1 MGETD
6 KKEVLKSIIRR
17 LHEGADPEEVKEE
30 FKDVLKG
37 TESFD
42 IAQIEQQLIEEG
54 MPIEEIRRL
63 CDVHLALFRE
73 SLEEEKVEVPEG
85 HPIHILME
93 EHGIILGFAEELR
106 NLSKMVKEAKD
117 FDSAKENLEQLKR
130 IAENFRESE
139 SHYVREE
146 NVLFPV
152 IEKHGVTK
160 PPAVMWME
168 HDTIREME
176 KNLYKLLDNPRE
188 TSFQVFAKKL
198 GDAALSL
205 AEMLSTHFYKENNI
219 LYPTALK
226 IIPENEWKDIRHEF
240 DELGYCKFTPKPPEV
255 AIQAEKTGP
264 TAAEGVITF
273 ETGTLTVEEIESV
286 LNTLPVDITFVDKND
301 EVRYFSKSKE
311 RIFPRTKAVIGRKVQ
326 QCHPQKSVHVVNQ
339 ILEDFKSGRRD
350 VAEFWI
356 NLDNRLIH
364 IRYFPVRSKN
374 GDYLGTLEVTQDIT
388 DIKKI
393 EGEKRLL

>member
-1 MGETD
+1 LGETD
-6 KKEVLKSIIRR
+6 KKEVLKRIIRR

-106 NLSKMVKEAKD
+106 NLSKMVKEAED

-130 IAENFRESE
+130 IAENFR
-139 SHYVREE
+139 
-146 NVLFPV
+146 
-152 IEKHGVTK
+152 
-160 PPAVMWME
+160 
-168 HDTIREME
+168 D
-176 KNLYKLLDNPRE
+176 LYKLLDNPRE
-188 TSFQVFAKKL
+188 TSFQIFAKKL

-240 DELGYCKFTPKPPEV
+240 DELGYCGFTPKPPEV
-255 AIQAEKTGP
+255 TIEVEKTAP
-264 TAAEGVITF
+264 AAAEGVITF
-273 ETGTLTVEEIESV
+273 ETGTLTVEEMESV

-326 QCHPQKSVHVVNQ
+326 QCHRGHTGHNRHKKDRGRKKTTVNHTAHHSERGGTRTTPMHRSSTSPHVDSPRFCLFHFRSSPTEITSFYPNCTYSSTWKR
-339 ILEDFKSGRRD
+339 EDM
-350 VAEFWI
+350 
-356 NLDNRLIH
+356 
-364 IRYFPVRSKN
+364 
-374 GDYLGTLEVTQDIT
+374 
-388 DIKKI
+388 
-393 EGEKRLL
+393 

>member
-1 MGETD
+1 MDETD

-54 MPIEEIRRL
+54 MPIDEIRRL
-63 CDVHLALFRE
+63 CDVHFALFRE

-85 HPIHILME
+85 HPIHILVE

-106 NLSKMVKEAKD
+106 NLSKMVKEAED

-188 TSFQVFAKKL
+188 TSFRVFAKKL

-240 DELGYCKFTPKPPEV
+240 DELGYCGFTPKPPEV
-255 AIQAEKTGP
+255 TIEAEKPAP
-264 TAAEGVITF
+264 TSAEGVITF
-273 ETGTLTVEEIESV
+273 ETGTLTVEEMESV

-393 EGEKRLL
+393 QGEKRLL